1 MTFPANTAH
10 LFLAHH
16 RVLVVDD
23 EPLNLQVFEFNFG
36 TEFSLLFA
44 NDAEEALA
52 ILREQRVAVV
62 VADHRMPGM
71 LGLDLLTWV
80 AEHQPQVVRILLT
93 AHSDVP
99 LLLDA
104 TNRGIL
110 FRYVPKPWDADT
122 MRQDMILAI
131 ERHLMEDEHQ
141 RLQAAAGQSAH
152 APAAVAAALLGDL
165 EPLALE
171 LASAANAIDAG
182 DNTAAVERLERA
194 HGALASLN
202 GDLRRAA
209 TTRAR
214 PFAPVDLNELCLAAL
229 QAVRA
234 RIDSLGV
241 ALEIALDTKLPRT
254 SGARD
259 DLVEATLALL
269 RNALDALERT
279 SGTRRL
285 RLSSEATEDGWVRVD
300 VTDGGPG
307 FGGVALERASRSFFS
322 AADRPGLGLAVARAV
337 TLAHGGRFTV
347 HDAAPGEGARVSM
360 LLPPEAAE

>member
-36 TEFSLLFA
+36 PEFTLLFA

-122 MRQDMILAI
+122 MRQDLLLAI

-141 RLQAAAGQSAH
+141 RLQAAAAQSAH
-152 APAAVAAALLGDL
+152 APAAVASALLGDL
-165 EPLALE
+165 EPLAVE
-171 LASAANAIDAG
+171 LASASNALDAG
-182 DNTAAVERLERA
+182 DTVAAVGRLESA
-194 HGALASLN
+194 HGALVALN

-209 TTRAR
+209 AARAR
-214 PFAPVDLNELCLAAL
+214 PFAPVDVNEVCLAAL
-229 QAVRA
+229 QSLRS
-234 RIDSLGV
+234 RIDALGV
-241 ALEIALDTKLPRT
+241 APEIVLDVNLPRAE
-254 SGARD
+254 GARD

-279 SGTRRL
+279 PGTRTL
-285 RLSSEATEDGWVRVD
+285 RLSSEATDDGWIRVQ

-307 FGGVALERASRSFFS
+307 FGGVAWQRASRSFFS

-337 TLAHGGRFTV
+337 ALAHGGRFSV
-347 HDAAPGEGARVSM
+347 QDVGPGGGAQVSVF
-360 LLPPEAAE
+360 LPPLAPE